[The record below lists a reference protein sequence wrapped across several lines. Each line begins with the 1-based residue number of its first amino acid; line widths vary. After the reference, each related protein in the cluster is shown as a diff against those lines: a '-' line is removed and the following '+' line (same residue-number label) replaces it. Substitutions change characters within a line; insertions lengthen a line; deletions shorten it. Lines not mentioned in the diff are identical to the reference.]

1 MPEPDNASLVIR
13 EWVSKAESRGHQD
26 INRMLRFAKRYVR
39 VLIRTLPQPISN
51 GYVRSFG

>member
-39 VLIRTLPQPISN
+39 VLIRTLPQPISK